1 VIQYFQIPLE
11 VSVPSKKRERERE
24 RGERER
30 EREVMQLCAIGNKFD
45 I

>member
-11 VSVPSKKRERERE
+11 VFVPSKKRERERE
-24 RGERER
+24 REREK
-30 EREVMQLCAIGNKFD
+30 EREVMQLCAIGSKFD